1 MNPPPWRASGWRHP
15 AGRAVLGSMVAQV
28 ALVVSGPIVVRLLGI
43 EDRGR
48 LALVFAVAMFASQ
61 VGVIGVPSAV
71 SWFVASRRLD
81 AGQVLAGLQRRF
93 AVQVLIASTA
103 AALGVLALDAAGRE
117 LAGPWLLALV
127 VAGGTAGAMVAL
139 LGFAALQGQQRF
151 AELAWLT
158 PLPAVTYAIAA
169 AILLALDTGSVA
181 LLLAINLAGWAV
193 VAGVSLLVVRRSA
206 SIPQPGTAPSAA
218 EVSAYGRQAMV
229 ASAAPIDTL
238 GVEQLLLGL
247 VAGTYAL
254 GLFSVGWAFET
265 GPVVVLVALASFVGP
280 RLSVLAAQQRADFVV
295 RWLLRALVLA
305 LMVCLAI
312 QVVLE
317 PVLRL
322 AFGDE
327 ALPALPLARVLV
339 IAGVA
344 LGLRRITA
352 ACLVGLG
359 KARAAT
365 WCELVGFATMVVGV
379 LLLVF
384 PPVPLTIVG
393 WALAAGGAV
402 TLLSQLLVLARA
414 LSTPAPGSGAPTAAR

>member
-1 MNPPPWRASGWRHP
+1 MTSRGWQHP
-15 AGRAVLGSMVAQV
+15 ASRVVLASVVAQL

-43 EDRGR
+43 DDRGR

-61 VGVIGVPSAV
+61 VGVVGVPAAV

-81 AGQVLAGLQRRF
+81 AVELLARLQRRF
-93 AVQVLIASTA
+93 AVQVLLASTA
-103 AALGVLALDAAGRE
+103 AAIGVLALDAAGRE
-117 LAGPWLLALV
+117 LAEPWLLALV

-169 AILLALDTGSVA
+169 AVLLALGTGSVA
-181 LLLAINLAGWAV
+181 LLLAINLAGWVV
-193 VAGVSLLVVRRSA
+193 VAVASLLVVRRSA
-206 SIPQPGTAPSAA
+206 RVPRPGTAPSAA
-218 EVSAYGRQAMV
+218 EVSAYARQATV
-229 ASAAPIDTL
+229 ATAAPIDTL
-238 GVEQLLLGL
+238 GIEQLLLGL

-280 RLSVLAAQQRADFVV
+280 RLSALATGQRADFAV

-305 LMVCLAI
+305 LVVCLAI
-312 QVVLE
+312 QVFLE

-339 IAGVA
+339 VAGVV
-344 LGLRRITA
+344 LGLRRVTA

-359 KARAAT
+359 EARAAT
-365 WCELVGFATMVVGV
+365 WCELVGFVTMVVGV
-379 LLLVF
+379 LFLLL
-384 PPVPLTIVG
+384 PSVPLELVG
-393 WALAAGGAV
+393 WALAAAGAV

-414 LSTPAPGSGAPTAAR
+414 LSRPAPGSGAPTAAR